1 MTTDYISPDNV
12 LVVSFG
18 DDPERDT
25 NAYQALT
32 DLKQLDSQGQTHIIG
47 AAVVTRDLDGR
58 VEVKSDVVRCVI
70 EEGPAEDAVEVA
82 DGEVAP
88 EAPAGVG
95 SPRFGYDATAVV
107 ARATHQR
114 VIAFIPKRDGKTQTV
129 TQTYILDRPR
139 QRF

>member
-1 MTTDYISPDNV
+1 MS
-12 LVVSFG
+12 
-18 DDPERDT
+18 
-25 NAYQALT
+25 
-32 DLKQLDSQGQTHIIG
+32 
-47 AAVVTRDLDGR
+47 

-70 EEGPAEDAVEVA
+70 EEGSAEDSADDGVEA
-82 DGEVAP
+82 

>member
-1 MTTDYISPDNV
+1 MAAHP
-12 LVVSFG
+12 
-18 DDPERDT
+18 
-25 NAYQALT
+25 
-32 DLKQLDSQGQTHIIG
+32 DSQERADDQTVSAEIARSLG
-47 AAVVTRDLDGR
+47 AVWHRFSGTRPKTMS

-70 EEGPAEDAVEVA
+70 EESPAEDSAEDSA
-82 DGEVAP
+82 DDDVVAP
-88 EAPAGVG
+88 EAAGGVG

>member
-1 MTTDYISPDNV
+1 MAAHP
-12 LVVSFG
+12 
-18 DDPERDT
+18 
-25 NAYQALT
+25 
-32 DLKQLDSQGQTHIIG
+32 DSQERVDDQTTVSAEIARSLG
-47 AAVVTRDLDGR
+47 AVWHRFSGSRPKTMS

-129 TQTYILDRPR
+129 TQTYILYRPR

>member
-1 MTTDYISPDNV
+1 MAAHLDS
-12 LVVSFG
+12 
-18 DDPERDT
+18 PERAD
-25 NAYQALT
+25 
-32 DLKQLDSQGQTHIIG
+32 DQTVSAEIARSLG
-47 AAVVTRDLDGR
+47 AVWHRFSGSRPKTMS

-70 EEGPAEDAVEVA
+70 EEGPAEECSR
-82 DGEVAP
+82 GRRWRGRP

>member
-1 MTTDYISPDNV
+1 MS
-12 LVVSFG
+12 
-18 DDPERDT
+18 
-25 NAYQALT
+25 
-32 DLKQLDSQGQTHIIG
+32 
-47 AAVVTRDLDGR
+47 
-58 VEVKSDVVRCVI
+58 VEVKSEVVRCVI
-70 EEGPAEDAVEVA
+70 EESSAEDSA
-82 DGEVAP
+82 DDSADDDVVAP
-88 EAPAGVG
+88 EAVAGVG

>member
-1 MTTDYISPDNV
+1 MAAHP
-12 LVVSFG
+12 
-18 DDPERDT
+18 
-25 NAYQALT
+25 
-32 DLKQLDSQGQTHIIG
+32 DSQEQSNDQTVSAEIARSLG
-47 AAVVTRDLDGR
+47 AVWHRFSGSRPKTMS
-58 VEVKSDVVRCVI
+58 VEVKSDLVRCVI
-70 EEGPAEDAVEVA
+70 EESPAEDSAEDSAEDAV
-82 DGEVAP
+82 DVAP
-88 EAPAGVG
+88 EAAGGIG

>member
-1 MTTDYISPDNV
+1 MS
-12 LVVSFG
+12 
-18 DDPERDT
+18 
-25 NAYQALT
+25 
-32 DLKQLDSQGQTHIIG
+32 
-47 AAVVTRDLDGR
+47 
-58 VEVKSDVVRCVI
+58 VEVKSEVVRCVI
-70 EEGPAEDAVEVA
+70 EESSAEDSA
-82 DGEVAP
+82 DDSADDDVVAP
-88 EAPAGVG
+88 EAAAGVG

>member
-1 MTTDYISPDNV
+1 MAAHPD
-12 LVVSFG
+12 S
-18 DDPERDT
+18 PERAD
-25 NAYQALT
+25 
-32 DLKQLDSQGQTHIIG
+32 DQTVSAEIARSLG
-47 AAVVTRDLDGR
+47 AVWHRFSGSRPKTMS

-70 EEGPAEDAVEVA
+70 EEGSAEESPAEDSSDD
-82 DGEVAP
+82 DGAS
-88 EAPAGVG
+88 EAPVGVG